1 MKFDERI
8 SLKNRFTQHENYERA
23 MEEALSEIFEN
34 LKEIE
39 RDRKLPRKIE
49 IVDCSRRRGS
59 APARTLKEKSSP
71 LFQTPKEI
79 LRRQLSTPMPSNF
92 LNSSQG
98 HCNTRQIRRCWRS
111 SFLIQVYHGQCNG
124 NWHLVTRKTRKND
137 ASHEGKVPSEK
148 PSYS

>member
-1 MKFDERI
+1 MKFEERI

-59 APARTLKEKSSP
+59 APARTQKEKSSP
-71 LFQTPKEI
+71 LFKTPKEI
-79 LRRQLSTPMPSNF
+79 RRRQLSTPMPSNF
-92 LNSSQG
+92 
-98 HCNTRQIRRCWRS
+98 
-111 SFLIQVYHGQCNG
+111 
-124 NWHLVTRKTRKND
+124 
-137 ASHEGKVPSEK
+137 
-148 PSYS
+148 

>member
-8 SLKNRFTQHENYERA
+8 SLKNRFTQHEDYERA

-39 RDRKLPRKIE
+39 RDRKLSRKIE

-71 LFQTPKEI
+71 VFKTPKEI
-79 LRRQLSTPMPSNF
+79 LRRQLSTPMPSK
-92 LNSSQG
+92 LSSSRD
-98 HCNTRQIRRCWRS
+98 HCNTRQIRHC
-111 SFLIQVYHGQCNG
+111 
-124 NWHLVTRKTRKND
+124 
-137 ASHEGKVPSEK
+137 
-148 PSYS
+148 

>member
-59 APARTLKEKSSP
+59 APARTQKEKSSP

-92 LNSSQG
+92 LNSSQD
-98 HCNTRQIRRCWRS
+98 HCNTRQIRRR
-111 SFLIQVYHGQCNG
+111 
-124 NWHLVTRKTRKND
+124 
-137 ASHEGKVPSEK
+137 
-148 PSYS
+148 